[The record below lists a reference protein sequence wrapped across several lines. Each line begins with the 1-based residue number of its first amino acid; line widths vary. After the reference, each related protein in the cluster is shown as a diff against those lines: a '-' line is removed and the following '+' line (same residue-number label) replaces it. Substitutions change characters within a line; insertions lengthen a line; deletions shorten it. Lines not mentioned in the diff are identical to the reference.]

1 MIPTRRA
8 HGAKHNSALEELPA
22 RDDEPGKQALDPRSK
37 KARPGRA
44 GARESNL
51 QWLERAQAAG
61 ALVLLGGSTLAH
73 FRVRVAQSH
82 IRRDLMP
89 SFWSLAGIILRP
101 GRLATVP
108 LEDIPD
114 AGTITM
120 NNGVVDVPL
129 RRFDDPEEW
138 PNVAVLQFAAGVTA
152 DDVDTVRHD
161 RGMLDIPSLMVRW
174 LAFTWGADVAG
185 NPLLQGQGVPSA
197 AFVSSAY
204 TMARIDL
211 TPGLASAS
219 ACPEA
224 IWQSAKWWRE
234 FYEKTAGATSSKA
247 DKAAAAPSGKYVV
260 RQPAA
265 AIIE

>member
-22 RDDEPGKQALDPRSK
+22 RDDESRKHALDARSK
-37 KARPGRA
+37 RARAGRA
-44 GARESNL
+44 AARETNL
-51 QWLERAQAAG
+51 AWLERAKATG
-61 ALVLLGGSTLAH
+61 GLVLLGGSTLAH

-89 SFWSLAGIILRP
+89 SFWSVAGIIVRP

-108 LEDIPD
+108 FEDIPD

-120 NNGVVDVPL
+120 NNGIVDVPL
-129 RRFDDPEEW
+129 KRFDDPEEW
-138 PNVAVLQFAAGVTA
+138 PNIAVLQFANGVTA
-152 DDVDTVRHD
+152 DDVDSVRHD
-161 RGMLDIPSLMVRW
+161 RGMIDIPSLMVRW
-174 LAFTWGADVAG
+174 LAFAWGADVAG
-185 NPLLQGQGVPSA
+185 NPLLEGQGVPSA
-197 AFVSSAY
+197 AFVGSAY
-204 TMARIDL
+204 SMARIDL

-234 FYEKTAGATSSKA
+234 FYEKTAGSSSKA
-247 DKAAAAPSGKYVV
+247 DKAAAAPAGKYVV